1 MKRHDLVVLGSNL
14 AEHHEPNA
22 LPLDDAA
29 VVPLGNGVRGRYG
42 LCPLTNLRPNPRNAR
57 THSKNQIKKLADSIK
72 ATAHLAPV
80 VIDEHYVVLAGHARV
95 EASKLNGNIVVPVI
109 QVFGASEAMKRV
121 YLIADN
127 RIAQDAGWD
136 REKFALELPELKVLL
151 EEANIDLTATGYE
164 VAELDQFEVDFEA
177 VSADP
182 ADEIGEAEEDSVLC
196 QGDLFQ
202 LGNHRISV
210 DDCRDEAAL
219 DRLCDGQ
226 RAAAGF
232 LDPPY
237 NLPSDSI
244 GGRGRIQHSDF
255 AFASGEMSRAE
266 FVTFLEQ
273 ALGNA
278 ARVSRQ
284 DAIHFVCMDWK
295 HMRDL
300 IEAGEAVYNA
310 HLNIVVWNKTNAG
323 QGGLYRSQHELI
335 CVFRVG
341 TEPHLDNVQ
350 MGRFGRNRSNVWTY
364 PGVNTFR
371 SGRMEDLEAH
381 PTVKPVKMV
390 ADALRD
396 CTRRGDAVLD
406 TFSGSGTLIL
416 ACERVGRHALAMDIE
431 PKYVELAIR
440 RWQAFTG
447 RDAVHLETG
456 VNFNELVRMR
466 RAPKPRKRTR

>member
-29 VVPLGNGVRGRYG
+29 VVPLGNGVTGRYG
-42 LCPLTNLRPNPRNAR
+42 LCPTATLRPHPKNAR

-80 VIDEHYVVLAGHARV
+80 VIDEYYVVLAGHARV
-95 EASKLNGNIVVPVI
+95 LACGLNREPDIPVI

-127 RIAQDAGWD
+127 RIAEDAGWD

-151 EEANIDLTATGYE
+151 EEANIDLTATGFE
-164 VAELDQFEVDFEA
+164 IAELDQFEVDFEA
-177 VSADP
+177 LNADP
-182 ADEIGEAEEDSVLC
+182 ADEIAEAEAEPVLRL
-196 QGDLFQ
+196 GDLIQ
-202 LGNHRISV
+202 LGNHRVIV
-210 DDCRDEAAL
+210 GDCRDEPAL
-219 DRLCDGQ
+219 DRLCEG
-226 RAAAGF
+226 RRVAAGF

-237 NLPSDSI
+237 NVSSATI
-244 GGRGRIQHSDF
+244 GGRGRVQHKDF

-266 FVTFLEQ
+266 FVTFLKQ
-273 ALGNA
+273 ATGNA
-278 ARVSRQ
+278 ARVSEPS
-284 DAIHFVCMDWK
+284 ALHFVCMDWK
-295 HMRDL
+295 HIRDL
-300 IEAGEAVYNA
+300 IEAGEAVYNDL
-310 HLNIVVWNKTNAG
+310 LNIVVWNKTNAG

-335 CVFRVG
+335 SVFRVG
-341 TEPHLDNVQ
+341 AEPHLDNVQ

-381 PTVKPVKMV
+381 PTVKPVKLV

-431 PKYVELAIR
+431 PKYVEIAIR
-440 RWQAFTG
+440 RWQTFTG
-447 RDAVHLETG
+447 RDAIDLETG
-456 VNFNELVRMR
+456 LTFDELVRMR
-466 RAPKPRKRTR
+466 RTPPPRKRTR